1 MALYRL
7 GEKVIAL
14 IACLPLGN
22 HLVHALRS
30 SKTGPAMAL
39 YRLGEKVIP
48 AALLILSIAY
58 IVDASYNPFLYFR
71 F

>member
-1 MALYRL
+1 MAAVGSTPIPQEIAARL
-7 GEKVIAL
+7 KASRTG
-14 IACLPLGN
+14 LG
-22 HLVHALRS
+22 
-30 SKTGPAMAL
+30 MAL

-48 AALLILSIAY
+48 GALLILSIAG

>member
-1 MALYRL
+1 MVAATPLFAALAKRL
-7 GEKVIAL
+7 ETSRWGVGA
-14 IACLPLGN
+14 
-22 HLVHALRS
+22 
-30 SKTGPAMAL
+30 AL

-48 AALLILSIAY
+48 VAFLILSVAC

>member
-1 MALYRL
+1 MA
-7 GEKVIAL
+7 V
-14 IACLPLGN
+14 
-22 HLVHALRS
+22 
-30 SKTGPAMAL
+30 

-58 IVDASYNPFLYFR
+58 VVEASYNPFLYFR